1 VCVLLLQRL
10 YVGLPDEEARRGMLE
25 TKLGKCAQGL
35 QQADL
40 AHMAA
45 CTQDFSGSD
54 IAVLAGHLLMLPVRL
69 TQQATSGIAFHTT
82 CVLSCLGC
90 GHRFCNF
97 SRWQQHPY
105 NSHAACLPYMSRA
118 WMCLHPVQQRGC
130 ISRACDNNVRLLSV
144 LLQAPVS
151 HHQSV
156 THTASAPVCTEAVQA
171 CIATGR

>member
-1 VCVLLLQRL
+1 M
-10 YVGLPDEEARRGMLE
+10 GLPDEEARRGMLE
-25 TKLGKCAQGL
+25 MKLGKCAQGL

-45 CTQDFSGSD
+45 CTQ
-54 IAVLAGHLLMLPVRL
+54 VLTLQCWLGTCSCSLCASPSKPL
-69 TQQATSGIAFHTT
+69 TSGIAFHTT
-82 CVLSCLGC
+82 CMLSCLGC

-130 ISRACDNNVRLLSV
+130 ISRACEQCEAAFSFASSTSLSS
-144 LLQAPVS
+144 PIRYS
-151 HHQSV
+151 HGKCSCLH
-156 THTASAPVCTEAVQA
+156 
-171 CIATGR
+171 